1 LGTNENERERA
12 KKIAEQN
19 SPGAK
24 ALGDVYAVAV
34 PVFTALSALSALTAF
49 SLAHG
54 VVGVV

>member
-1 LGTNENERERA
+1 VNERKRA

-34 PVFTALSALSALTAF
+34 PVFTALSALTAL